1 MRQTLHIFRKDVR
14 HCWPY
19 IAAVL
24 ALTAMYAWMEP
35 TGHLAA
41 STNIGAI
48 VPPLLLELSWW
59 LAIGAAVHGES
70 IVGDRQFWV
79 TRPYSWKSLLAA
91 KWLFVAAFLAVP
103 LAISDC
109 YILYA
114 SGFSPLGQ
122 IPHLL
127 WRQCWFL
134 FFLVLP
140 FVAAALTRLMREL
153 FFAGLLFW
161 AVCFLSARLIGLLL
175 HHAFP
180 EWFRAAVP
188 WLLFAVGFL
197 LIVWQYA
204 SRRADLTRTI
214 VLGLC
219 LAAFLCMWPAFFG
232 KAVTESPFAAGDDP
246 RFRNVAVQFAPDPG
260 LPNPVDAGSRTKGLI
275 GIPVTLTGW
284 PPNMMTCQ
292 LAEAYLMVHGVPV
305 LIWNGHVDL
314 DAATRSDGRAVA
326 TFVIREFTRET
337 LAEQPADLRLAFD
350 LNLYETKASVTLS
363 PEGTWTNIP
372 GFGAVGLRKM
382 SAKSCRLIWRTPL
395 KAEVSGWTYRLG
407 RPGAES
413 DGAWLNYGNEPLTPL
428 LFKISPVN
436 SNLGVEVT
444 GTVGFTAKDFVTISR
459 ELNIPQIR
467 LVDYET
473 RLP

>member
-19 IAAVL
+19 IVAVM
-24 ALTAMYAWMEP
+24 ALTAMYACVEP

-48 VPPLLLELSWW
+48 VPSLLLELSWW

-70 IVGDRQFWV
+70 IVGDRQFWL

-122 IPHLL
+122 IHYLL

-140 FVAAALTRLMREL
+140 FVAAALTRMAQEL

-161 AVCFLSARLIGLLL
+161 AVCLLSVRITGILMPYAV
-175 HHAFP
+175 P
-180 EWFRAAVP
+180 EWFRETAL

-204 SRRADLTRTI
+204 RRRADMTKPI
-214 VLGLC
+214 VVGLC
-219 LAAFLCMWPAFFG
+219 LASALCMWPAFSG
-232 KAVTESPFAAGDDP
+232 QTVSASPLAAGDGP
-246 RFRNVAVQFAPDPG
+246 RFRHVAVQFAPDAERPH
-260 LPNPVDAGSRTKGLI
+260 PVDAGSRAKVPI

-337 LAEQPADLRLAFD
+337 LAARPADLRLAFD
-350 LNLYETKASVTLS
+350 LELYETKASVTLS
-363 PEGTWTNIP
+363 PEGTWTHIP

-382 SAKSCRLIWRTPL
+382 SAQSCRLIWRTPL

-428 LFKISPVN
+428 LFRISPVN
-436 SNLGVEVT
+436 SHLGVEVI
-444 GTVGFTAKDFVTISR
+444 GAAGFTAIHLAIIRR

-467 LVDYET
+467 LVDYEI
-473 RLP
+473 RQP